1 MSQAHPDW
9 WQTINLI
16 LIDHEERI
24 AALESELIQDNGFPD
39 SGHYDFPSVG
49 VPYPERNDKRVLAL
63 EIEVGRLRE
72 EIEYLRKFVHQYV
85 NQTDLAEQVKELHKR
100 IDHLENMIRHYIALH
115 EGDHK

>member
-9 WQTINLI
+9 WQIINLI

-24 AALESELIQDNGFPD
+24 AALESELIQDSGFPD
-39 SGHYDFPSVG
+39 SGHYDFPSVA

-63 EIEVGRLRE
+63 EIEVGR
-72 EIEYLRKFVHQYV
+72 LRKFVHQYV